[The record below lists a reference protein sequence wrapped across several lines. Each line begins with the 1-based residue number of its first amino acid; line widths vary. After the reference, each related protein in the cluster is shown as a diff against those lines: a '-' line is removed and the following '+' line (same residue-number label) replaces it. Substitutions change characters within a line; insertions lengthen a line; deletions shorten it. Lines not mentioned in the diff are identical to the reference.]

1 VLQEAFSAT
10 MRDEAFLADAK
21 KAGLQIDPVQG
32 KQIETILSG
41 AKNLP
46 KSVTSRMVRA
56 RI

>member
-1 VLQEAFSAT
+1 MLQEAFSAT